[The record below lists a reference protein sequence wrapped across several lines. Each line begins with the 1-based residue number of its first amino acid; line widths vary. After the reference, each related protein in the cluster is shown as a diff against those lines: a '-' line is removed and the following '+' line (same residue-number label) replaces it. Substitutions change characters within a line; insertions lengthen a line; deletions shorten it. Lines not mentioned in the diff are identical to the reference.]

1 MTEER
6 RLAEIIQ
13 RIIELRRG
21 EVSISP
27 TWVAQEAM
35 IELDPERQAPM
46 LVYAGCTLQLRQ
58 IARGELR
65 KKFDPDDDGRGD
77 THDLFPEL
85 QHRYPTARSAR
96 DAEPEYILLE
106 HLTSVDIS
114 YNVAR
119 LRSEAAAKMA
129 HADALQ
135 AYGREHPERPAAA

>member
-13 RIIELRRG
+13 RIIDLRRS

-35 IELDPERQAPM
+35 RELDPERRAPM
-46 LVYAGCTLQLRQ
+46 LVYAGCNLQLRQ

-65 KKFDPDDDGRGD
+65 KKFHPDEGSGES
-77 THDLFPEL
+77 HDLFPEL

-96 DAEPEYILLE
+96 DEPEYILLE
-106 HLTSVDIS
+106 HLTSADIG

-119 LRSEAAAKMA
+119 LRAEAQAKLA
-129 HADALQ
+129 HADALH